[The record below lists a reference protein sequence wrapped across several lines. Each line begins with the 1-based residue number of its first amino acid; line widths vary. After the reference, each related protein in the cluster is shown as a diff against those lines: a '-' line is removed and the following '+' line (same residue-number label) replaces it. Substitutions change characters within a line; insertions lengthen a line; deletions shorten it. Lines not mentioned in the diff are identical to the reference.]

1 MPRAPSI
8 FFNYDEWDKINE
20 KIKDGE
26 YPSMY
31 GYIKDLVLN
40 DLYKEDDR
48 EDFLEHL
55 CDKLGLGKD
64 GKDVLMRQAW
74 KEFLKNHGLLPKG

>member
-1 MPRAPSI
+1 MPKAPAI
-8 FFNYDEWDKINE
+8 FFNYDEWDKLEE
-20 KIKDGE
+20 KIKKEG
-26 YPSMY
+26 YPSKY
-31 GYIKDLVLN
+31 AYIKDLVLG
-40 DLYKEDDR
+40 DLYKDDR

-74 KEFLKNHGLLPKG
+74 KEFLINHGLLPKG